1 MSSPPS
7 ASSGDDTRDESHPQ
21 SSGSTWHPARAWL
34 EEEEDDDDGD
44 MDFEPESEVS
54 EDRFGEEEYP
64 DPDDQE
70 EPGGPSDP
78 ELHLGNIHIEFSM
91 DENDSTGAGNPG
103 GGPTRIS
110 TAQLLNILASG
121 GLRQIFSYNGFA
133 PGARGAQFIDDD
145 DDSDEDEPVY
155 GYLGSGRAPRRRPGP
170 PQYPK
175 IPSDEGM
182 KLMRSGTF
190 GSDPSYIEERMK
202 RKKSLAEKIMWREL
216 GLDGLRTNRTRSIAQ
231 DLIPGS
237 TADKI
242 IHYDAKCYSG
252 QFSDDGNFFFSC
264 AQDFKVRMY
273 DTSNPYEW
281 KYYKTVDYPF
291 GSWTITDATLS
302 PDNKYLAYSSLRNLV
317 CLASTDPADSSDP
330 TVLDLASTP
339 EGRVGRDFFGR
350 SGFPVWS
357 VRFSGD
363 GREIVAGTGDH
374 SVIVYD
380 LETRQSVLRIRNH
393 EDDVNAV
400 CFGDKSS
407 PHILYSGSDDSTVRV
422 WDRRS
427 MADRR
432 EAGVFVGHTEGL
444 TYVDSKGDGRYVL
457 SNSKDQTM
465 KLWDLRK
472 MMSTAK
478 FDTLEA
484 TSYGTGFDYRFDPFP
499 EDYYYPHPHDC
510 SVVTFRGHRVLRTL
524 IRCHFSPP
532 GSTDS
537 RYVYSGSENGKVYVY
552 NMDATLAGTIDVQ
565 TATNHSRP
573 HKRRFA
579 ARVGENQWKTC
590 VRDASWH
597 PNAPILAATSW
608 NGWGYSTGTC
618 TLHAWNNNSSRD
630 EVDHPYIGDGFD
642 SHLEP
647 VPELMEQAQSEQH
660 WENERA
666 WDEWD
671 ASL

>member
-1 MSSPPS
+1 MSSSTFPPPS
-7 ASSGDDTRDESHPQ
+7 GGDRRDDSQ
-21 SSGSTWHPARAWL
+21 HPARAWL
-34 EEEEDDDDGD
+34 EEEEEEDGEDDDD
-44 MDFEPESEVS
+44 MDFEP
-54 EDRFGEEEYP
+54 
-64 DPDDQE
+64 
-70 EPGGPSDP
+70 DP
-78 ELHLGNIHIEFSM
+78 EIDEDEYLDDDENLLDDNFDSGLDLGNIHIEFAM
-91 DENDSTGAGNPG
+91 DENDQSG
-103 GGPTRIS
+103 GVS
-110 TAQLLNILASG
+110 TAQLLNLLASG
-121 GLRQIFSYNGFA
+121 GLRQIFSYHGFN
-133 PGARGAQFIDDD
+133 RGRAGMADDD
-145 DDSDEDEPVY
+145 YSDEDEAEY
-155 GYLGSGRAPRRRPGP
+155 GILGLDRRVPRRRGP

-175 IPSDEGM
+175 VPSDEGM
-182 KLMRSGTF
+182 KLMGSGTF
-190 GSDPSYIEERMK
+190 GADPNYVDVRKK
-202 RKKSLAEKIMWREL
+202 RKRSLAEKVMWREL
-216 GLDGLRTNRTRSIAQ
+216 GIDGHGVQSTKVGSIAQ
-231 DLIPGS
+231 DLIPD
-237 TADKI
+237 TAADKI
-242 IHYDAKCYSG
+242 IHYDDKCYSG

-302 PDNKYLAYSSLRNLV
+302 PDNKFLAYSSLRHLV
-317 CLASTDPADSSDP
+317 CLASTDPADDSDP
-330 TVLDLASTP
+330 TVLDLSSTP
-339 EGRVGRDFFGR
+339 DGRVGRDFFGR
-350 SGFPVWS
+350 SGFAVWS

-400 CFGDKSS
+400 CFGDQSS

-427 MADRR
+427 MGDRR

-484 TSYGTGFDYRFDPFP
+484 SGYGTGFDYRFDPFP
-499 EDYYYPHPHDC
+499 EDFYYPHPHDC
-510 SVVTFRGHRVLRTL
+510 SVVTFRGHKVLRTL

-532 GSTDS
+532 GSSSS
-537 RYVYSGSENGKVYVY
+537 RYVYSGSEDGKVYVY
-552 NMDATLAGTIDVQ
+552 NMDATLAKTIDVGK
-565 TATNHSRP
+565 ATHYSRP
-573 HKRRFA
+573 HRRGY
-579 ARVGENQWKTC
+579 RGRTSDGDWKTC

-597 PNAPILAATSW
+597 PNVPVMAATSW
-608 NGWGYSTGTC
+608 NGWGASTGTC
-618 TLHAWNNNSSRD
+618 TLHTWNNSVRSD
-630 EVDHPYIGDGFD
+630 DSDIPPGECFD
-642 SHLEP
+642 PQLKA
-647 VPELMEQAQSEQH
+647 VPEMTRAAESE
-660 WENERA
+660 WYDENEAA
-666 WDEWD
+666 WDAFE
-671 ASL
+671 AGL

>member
-1 MSSPPS
+1 MSSSTSPP
-7 ASSGDDTRDESHPQ
+7 AGGDRRDDSQ
-21 SSGSTWHPARAWL
+21 QTSRGTWQPAGEWL
-34 EEEEDDDDGD
+34 EEAAEDDDDI
-44 MDFEPESEVS
+44 DFEPDSEVS
-54 EDRFGEEEYP
+54 EDRV
-64 DPDDQE
+64 DQE
-70 EPGGPSDP
+70 DYDP
-78 ELHLGNIHIEFSM
+78 EEDHEAYDTPFDQGLHLNNIHIEFAM
-91 DENDSTGAGNPG
+91 DENEQAGGDQRSGQP
-103 GGPTRIS
+103 PRVS

-121 GLRQIFSYNGFA
+121 GLRQIFRYHGYS
-133 PGARGAQFIDDD
+133 PGPAGIVDDD
-145 DDSDEDEPVY
+145 DDEEEAEY
-155 GYLGSGRAPRRRPGP
+155 GILGLGRRVPRRRGP

-175 IPSDEGM
+175 VPSDEGM
-182 KLMRSGTF
+182 ALMRSGDF
-190 GSDPSYIEERMK
+190 GTNFTYFEERMS
-202 RKKSLAEKIMWREL
+202 RKKSLAEKVMWREL
-216 GLDGLRTNRTRSIAQ
+216 GVDEHGLQRSKVRSIAQ
-231 DLIPGS
+231 DLIPGT

-273 DTSNPYEW
+273 DTSNPYDW
-281 KYYKTVDYPF
+281 RYYKTVDYPF

-302 PDNKYLAYSSLRNLV
+302 PDNRFLAYSSLRHLV
-317 CLASTDPADSSDP
+317 CLAPTDPADSSDP
-330 TVLDLASTP
+330 TVLDLASSP
-339 EGRVGRDFFGR
+339 EGRASRDIFGR
-350 SGFPVWS
+350 EGFAVWS

-363 GREIVAGTGDH
+363 GREIVAGTGDR

-380 LETRQSVLRIRNH
+380 LETRQPVLRVRNH

-400 CFGDKSS
+400 CFGDQSS

-472 MMSTAK
+472 MMSATK

-499 EDYYYPHPHDC
+499 SDFYYPHPHDC

-532 GSTDS
+532 GSSGS
-537 RYVYSGSENGKVYVY
+537 RYVYSGSEDGKVYVY
-552 NMDATLAGTIDVQ
+552 NLDATLAGTIDVEK
-565 TATNHSRP
+565 ATHHSRP
-573 HKRRFA
+573 RGRRF
-579 ARVGENQWKTC
+579 RDRLGGGGDNHWRTC

-597 PNAPILAATSW
+597 PNSPVVAATSW

-618 TLHAWNNNSSRD
+618 TVHSWNNNSLRD
-630 EVDHPYIGDGFD
+630 EGEPRLGGGYDAQLQAMPD
-642 SHLEP
+642 LE
-647 VPELMEQAQSEQH
+647 EAAMRERAFEDEQA
-660 WENERA
+660 
-666 WDEWD
+666 WD
-671 ASL
+671 AWEASL

>member
-1 MSSPPS
+1 
-7 ASSGDDTRDESHPQ
+7 
-21 SSGSTWHPARAWL
+21 
-34 EEEEDDDDGD
+34 
-44 MDFEPESEVS
+44 MDFEPESEAS
-54 EDRFGEEEYP
+54 EGRVDEEEY
-64 DPDDQE
+64 DPDEDQE
-70 EPGGPSDP
+70 TYDNPFDP
-78 ELHLGNIHIEFSM
+78 ELHLGNIHIEFAM
-91 DENDSTGAGNPG
+91 DENEQTGAGQQAG
-103 GGPTRIS
+103 RPTRVS

-121 GLRQIFSYNGFA
+121 GLRQIFRYHGFT
-133 PGARGAQFIDDD
+133 PGPAGIVDDD
-145 DDSDEDEPVY
+145 YDDVEEAEY
-155 GYLGSGRAPRRRPGP
+155 GILGLGRRVPRRRGP

-175 IPSDEGM
+175 VPSDEGM
-182 KLMRSGTF
+182 KLMRSGIF
-190 GSDPSYIEERMK
+190 GIDSTYIDERMK
-202 RKKSLAEKIMWREL
+202 RKKSFAEKLMWREL
-216 GLDGLRTNRTRSIAQ
+216 GIDGQGLQRSKVRSIAQ
-231 DLIPGS
+231 DLIPGT

-281 KYYKTVDYPF
+281 RYYKTVDYPF

-302 PDNKYLAYSSLRNLV
+302 PDNRFLAYSSLRHLV
-317 CLASTDPADSSDP
+317 CLAPTDPADSSDP
-330 TVLDLASTP
+330 TVLDLASSP
-339 EGRVGRDFFGR
+339 DGRAGRDIFGR
-350 SGFPVWS
+350 EGFAVWS

-363 GREIVAGTGDH
+363 GREIVAGTGDR

-380 LETRQSVLRIRNH
+380 LETRQTVLRVRNH

-400 CFGDKSS
+400 CFGDQSS

-427 MADRR
+427 MGDRR

-499 EDYYYPHPHDC
+499 SDFYYPHPHDC

-532 GSTDS
+532 GSSSS
-537 RYVYSGSENGKVYVY
+537 RYVYSGSEDGKVYVY
-552 NMDATLAGTIDVQ
+552 NMDATLAGTIDVGK
-565 TATNHSRP
+565 ATHHSRP
-573 HKRRFA
+573 RGRRF
-579 ARVGENQWKTC
+579 RDRLGGGGDNQWRTC

-597 PNAPILAATSW
+597 PNAPVLAATSW

-618 TLHAWNNNSSRD
+618 TVHSWNNNSVRD
-630 EVDHPYIGDGFD
+630 EGEPRLGEGYD
-642 SHLEP
+642 SQLKAVPDLE
-647 VPELMEQAQSEQH
+647 EAALRERTFEDEQA
-660 WENERA
+660 
-666 WDEWD
+666 WD
-671 ASL
+671 AWEAGL